1 MTARVQR
8 EIAEIKNLLLQMSGL
23 VEEAVRTSILAWQQ
37 KNPEMA
43 QRVIEHDWEIDE
55 MENKID
61 TLVLKTLVL
70 QQPMAVDL
78 RFLTSSMQIAEQL
91 ERVGDHAVNIAE
103 KVHELSTDTS
113 SLTNASPG
121 LKEMANHALSMLGDS
136 INSFVYADSELAWEV
151 KKRDRVVDDLYTQV
165 VNDEIDAVE
174 AQRLE
179 IRAGIYHIILA
190 LNIERIADLATNIA
204 EDVIFFVEGKLVR
217 HSPEKEEDE
226 EEKREES
233 CPRETEEEYPCPA
246 PTGDTKRREPLEC
259 LENHS
264 KYVADCFEEA
274 RGALNAYFEGE
285 DQLFEAIGLK
295 VSELEH
301 AADLI
306 SRNVRAHLPKGIIM
320 PIDKFELFLYLQEED
335 NIADTAEDIIEWLS
349 YKKVDLSHELKDKL
363 YELYAM
369 CLSICKELKPIIHAA
384 RTYFQTGDEDVRGH
398 IKDKI
403 LALRRREHEADLMEH
418 ELKKMIFQKVSDPLA
433 VMYTLKLVELIGKA
447 ADHAENAG
455 DILRSMIAR

>member
-8 EIAEIKNLLLQMSGL
+8 EIAEIKNLLLQMSAL

-37 KNPEMA
+37 KNPELA

-61 TLVLKTLVL
+61 ALVLKTLVL

-113 SLTNASPG
+113 SLSTASPG
-121 LKEMANHALSMLGDS
+121 LKEMANHAIAMLGDS
-136 INSFVYADSELAWEV
+136 INSFVYADSNLAWEV
-151 KKRDRVVDDLYTQV
+151 KERDKVVDELYIQV
-165 VNDEIDAVE
+165 VNDEIDSVE

-204 EDVIFFVEGKLVR
+204 EDVIFFVEGRLVR
-217 HSPEKEEDE
+217 HTLGKEELRKE
-226 EEKREES
+226 EPSPLEA
-233 CPRETEEEYPCPA
+233 EEEYPCPS
-246 PTGDTKRREPLEC
+246 PIGDTKRREPLEC

-274 RGALNAYFEGE
+274 RGALSAYFDGE
-285 DQLFEAIGLK
+285 DKLFEAISEK

-349 YKKVDLSHELKDKL
+349 YKRVDLPDDLKDKL
-363 YELYAM
+363 YDLYAM
-369 CLSICKELKPIIHAA
+369 CLSICQDLKPIIHAA
-384 RTYFQTGDEDVRGH
+384 RTYFQTGDEDVRTH

-403 LALRRREHEADLMEH
+403 LALRRREHEADLVEH
-418 ELKKMIFQKVSDPLA
+418 ELKKMIFDKVSEPLA
-433 VMYTLKLVELIGKA
+433 VMYTLRLVELIGRA
-447 ADHAENAG
+447 ADHAENAA

>member
-8 EIAEIKNLLLQMSGL
+8 EIAEIKNMLLQMSAL

-37 KNPEMA
+37 KNPDLA

-55 MENKID
+55 MESKID
-61 TLVLKTLVL
+61 SLVLKTLVL

-78 RFLTSSMQIAEQL
+78 RFLTSAMQIAEQL

-103 KVHELSTDTS
+103 KVHELSKGTS
-113 SLTNASPG
+113 PLSVASPG
-121 LKEMANHALSMLGDS
+121 LKEMATHAIAMLGDS
-136 INSFVYADSELAWEV
+136 INSFVYADSDLAWEI
-151 KKRDRVVDDLYTQV
+151 KNRDKVVDELYGQV

-174 AQRLE
+174 DARIE

-190 LNIERIADLATNIA
+190 INIERIADLATNIA
-204 EDVIFFVEGKLVR
+204 EDVIFFVEGRLVR
-217 HSPEKEEDE
+217 HEETKEVVPAEEKELE
-226 EEKREES
+226 EG
-233 CPRETEEEYPCPA
+233 EEYPCPS
-246 PTGDTKRREPLEC
+246 PVGDGKRREPLEC

-274 RGALNAYFEGE
+274 RGALDAYFSGE
-285 DQLFEAIGLK
+285 EKLFKVISEK

-349 YKKVDLSHELKDKL
+349 YKRVELTKDLKDSIF
-363 YELYAM
+363 ELYGT
-369 CLSICKELKPIIHAA
+369 CLAICKDLKPIIHAA
-384 RTYFQTGDEDVRGH
+384 RTYFQTGDEDVRTH
-398 IKDKI
+398 IKNKI
-403 LALRRREHEADLMEH
+403 LALRKNEHEADLLEH
-418 ELKKMIFQKVSDPLA
+418 KLKKLIFDTLHDTLDIV
-433 VMYTLKLVELIGKA
+433 YTLKLVELIGRA
-447 ADHAENAG
+447 ADHAENAA